1 MVNPL
6 DQIRN
11 RQRARVAPR
20 PDPLSLD
27 LNAPVREV
35 ALSEVKD
42 RAANTRE
49 LNLEHVARLIT
60 SISEVGLIT
69 PLTLDREGALLAGA
83 HRLEALRRLSVDQ
96 PERFEALFAH
106 AKVPARVMNL
116 SATRDTFAALRVEIE
131 ENEHRLDY
139 SVEEVCAVAEQ
150 LISEGYVLS
159 RGRPKQGERPLIPA
173 LELIFNKSRATIKR
187 YLAARDTE
195 GSSKGS
201 PTEEA
206 SEPVHTR
213 TPSPELRVR
222 QVFKRL
228 NRHVTR
234 GARELSELTEALDE
248 GALTPEQKAQLTH
261 AQEALK
267 ALSAL
272 LVSEER

>member
-6 DQIRN
+6 EQIRN

-49 LNLEHVARLIT
+49 LNLEHVARLVT

-83 HRLEALRRLSVDQ
+83 HRLEALRRLSAEQ
-96 PERFEALFAH
+96 PERFETLFAH
-106 AKVPARVMNL
+106 GKVPARVMNL

-195 GSSKGS
+195 
-201 PTEEA
+201 
-206 SEPVHTR
+206 PVHTR
-213 TPSPELRVR
+213 TPSPELKVR

-248 GALTPEQKAQLTH
+248 GALTPEQKAQLIH

-272 LVSEER
+272 LASEER